1 MAMCP
6 GDTTEWDD
14 IQRKFGNLP
23 QLQKEVPQRELD
35 QRLIESA
42 DSWKQFYDHFDIFL
56 IQLFINQNSIHH
68 IYLAS
73 IQHLSMSI

>member
-1 MAMCP
+1 MIEASGSRFLFKSLGGCEFQQVAMAMCP

-42 DSWKQFYDHFDIFL
+42 DSWKPIL
-56 IQLFINQNSIHH
+56 
-68 IYLAS
+68 
-73 IQHLSMSI
+73 

>member
-23 QLQKEVPQRELD
+23 PLEREAPQRELD
-35 QRLIESA
+35 ERLVESA
-42 DSWKQFYDHFDIFL
+42 DSWLCRNFRCDQFLVDLVAKQTSASA
-56 IQLFINQNSIHH
+56 NS
-68 IYLAS
+68 LT
-73 IQHLSMSI
+73 